1 MEYTPTRFPTLG
13 DVHVVPVGRSAA
25 LAEVADA
32 GTALAL
38 ATWARGRVEAT
49 DVVPA
54 ARTVLFDGVDPA
66 RLTSLLADWSPSS
79 EVPSGPLVEV
89 PVVYDGPD
97 LDPLAEAL
105 RLTPDE
111 LVARHTGAEHRV
123 EFCGFTPGFAYVAG
137 SPFDVPR
144 LATPRPRVPA
154 GSVALAGSWT
164 GIYPTASPGGWQ
176 LVGRTDV
183 VLWDQARAMPA
194 LLPPGA
200 RVRFV
205 AT

>member
-1 MEYTPTRFPTLG
+1 MHL
-13 DVHVVPVGRSAA
+13 VPVGRHAA

-32 GTALAL
+32 GAALAL
-38 ATWARGRVEAT
+38 ATWARARLVAT

-54 ARTVLFDGVDPA
+54 ARTVLFDGVD
-66 RLTSLLADWSPSS
+66 LTVLERLLATWSPTSD
-79 EVPSGPLVEV
+79 VPSGELVEV

-97 LDPLAEAL
+97 LAPLAESL
-105 RLTPDE
+105 GLTVDE

-154 GSVALAGSWT
+154 GSVALAGPWT
-164 GIYPTASPGGWQ
+164 GIYPTATPGGWQ

-183 VLWDQARAMPA
+183 VLWDQARDVPA

-200 RVRFV
+200 RVSFV
-205 AT
+205 AV